1 MNDWLSESGTGVD
14 IHNLDSIAESAAA
27 PSRCEGPTVQ
37 LPYDLTARAASYSQV
52 Y

>member
-27 PSRCEGPTVQ
+27 PSCCEGPTVQ
-37 LPYDLTARAASYSQV
+37 LPYDLTACAVSYSQV